1 MAGARVNELRF
12 LLIFDS
18 NVDFLSVEEG
28 RNERKRLWLQP
39 YMVITRG
46 GGK

>member
-12 LLIFDS
+12 LLISDS

-28 RNERKRLWLQP
+28 RNERKGCGYNHTWS
-39 YMVITRG
+39 
-46 GGK
+46 